1 MSIPGSAKY
10 SSTGNCNPQLFRRMN
25 LPDEVKIS
33 LAELGNFGVAKSTW
47 STYKS
52 AERLLLKCQAEC
64 KTKFDWPLRTENVL
78 LFIHWLVTIRGVKG
92 GTVSSYLS
100 GIRQL
105 HILDGIDPPNLR
117 PEVVKLILKG
127 IEHKDNASSR
137 GGAGDNRI
145 PMTRDLM
152 KILKGKVI
160 DWEQD
165 WDMKLLVWAVCTLAF
180 HGAFRIHELLCQTES
195 FFDPQYTLLTENLTR
210 STDSSGKGILHIKLN
225 CPKEQRNGKAVI
237 VDVFESSD
245 SICPVKAF
253 GKWATR
259 QPPTIGMPLFRQPD
273 GTEEAKA
280 RKGKIKMHSFR
291 IGIASELGT
300 EGLEDGEI
308 KAAGRWSSRAF
319 ESYMRTPRTKRASI
333 AKKIA
338 ELGNKKGI
346 ARTRRF

>member
-1 MSIPGSAKY
+1 MFIPMSIPGSAKY

-127 IEHKDNASSR
+127 IEHKDNANSR
-137 GGAGDNRI
+137 GGGWRQQDPN
-145 PMTRDLM
+145 D
-152 KILKGKVI
+152 KGS
-160 DWEQD
+160 DEN
-165 WDMKLLVWAVCTLAF
+165 
-180 HGAFRIHELLCQTES
+180 TE
-195 FFDPQYTLLTENLTR
+195 
-210 STDSSGKGILHIKLN
+210 
-225 CPKEQRNGKAVI
+225 
-237 VDVFESSD
+237 
-245 SICPVKAF
+245 
-253 GKWATR
+253 
-259 QPPTIGMPLFRQPD
+259 
-273 GTEEAKA
+273 
-280 RKGKIKMHSFR
+280 RKNH
-291 IGIASELGT
+291 
-300 EGLEDGEI
+300 
-308 KAAGRWSSRAF
+308 
-319 ESYMRTPRTKRASI
+319 
-333 AKKIA
+333 
-338 ELGNKKGI
+338 
-346 ARTRRF
+346 